1 MKSNMLKT
9 GIAIIIAIACSYNV
23 FCNADALQ
31 NPSSIKSPS
40 QVQLGGENNA
50 FCNADALQNP
60 SSIKSPS
67 QVQLG
72 GENNAFCNADA
83 LQNPSSNINQ
93 RVNPLADKKDNIQ
106 NSDSGWVQKDGYL
119 ENALQVGSISYFRYS
134 NDGQY
139 LFTFSEDNTS
149 GSGYPY
155 GNDYTFRKWDVKTGK
170 VVKEKWFGFHIDSNF
185 DFDIDNDENTMILS
199 YAGGGSPRNSETYVY
214 VNDEVIDT
222 INSSEWFWPGE
233 RGNIGRAYTNFFNN
247 ENKVIIAL
255 AVGEEH
261 HGGAGSWQSY
271 AIWNLDS
278 NTLEKTL
285 PFYNA
290 TPYELIVSRNDK
302 YIAVSSYY
310 YDYYFNESEYNSSL
324 FIADIKTDSVTSI
337 QNFDD
342 DFVFLGLAFSNNLKY
357 FAATR
362 SEQYLLMWD
371 IEKRKIIYKIN
382 RPDLIYNKFSIDDRF
397 LITTISNSDNI
408 LIKFYLAETGIEA
421 DSIKGSIGIIAVSP
435 DSITIAIGGLDG
447 RIRLYQPKIFNKQ
460 FFASFT
466 SDTLIKQLGEP
477 IYFTD
482 NSFNNPTSWHWDFG
496 DGTTS
501 TEQHP
506 VHYYQTKGLFS
517 VKLIASNGFLK
528 DTLTRKDFIRIQIPV
543 VANFDSNITQDTVPL
558 NVQFINQSQGDI
570 KNYSWNFGYNKIS
583 NEENPSILYDKWGE
597 FDVSLKVTDGYF
609 SDSILVSEKI
619 KVIPP
624 AIPFF
629 TNKLEKRFVQNNQSY
644 YGIDGLQT
652 FDGNFAFIA
661 KIYNVETYYYDDEY
675 HYKEIYRNK
684 MLIKMDSV
692 GNVIWE
698 KIVTKGKKIAQLL
711 DSCLIIV
718 DDSVTSRN
726 EIYVAKYNQ
735 DGEFLWERFHRTQTL
750 RSDSPVNIKVTKD
763 SGYVIAADSKY
774 YDEYR
779 SSIFKTNKN
788 GIQTMYKA
796 NLNGRYTDVIE
807 IEDGYYFLIY
817 HNPNNKNIMISKI
830 NNSGKVLASVICG
843 DKNNIFPKNTI
854 LTQKSNLIIAG
865 WLTNTDNMQYSYM
878 LKVDSLGNKL
888 WDLIGTT
895 PNSCYYYI
903 SSIADTLFAASGNF
917 NNQLG
922 VDIINNQGELV
933 NSVRFPERNGVI
945 NSIITTKDNDL
956 FLTGSI
962 TPPYKFSQLYTLL
975 LKHPYIITSV
985 EDEHTENTANP
996 ELPFSIF
1003 PNPTNSTATLQYKIE
1018 TPTNVKIELIDFM
1031 GLKVS
1036 ELENTY
1042 KEAGEYNSLINFE
1055 KLTIAKGIYFVR
1067 FIANGNVFICKL
1079 VYV

>member
-1 MKSNMLKT
+1 
-9 GIAIIIAIACSYNV
+9 
-23 FCNADALQ
+23 
-31 NPSSIKSPS
+31 
-40 QVQLGGENNA
+40 
-50 FCNADALQNP
+50 
-60 SSIKSPS
+60 
-67 QVQLG
+67 
-72 GENNAFCNADA
+72 
-83 LQNPSSNINQ
+83 
-93 RVNPLADKKDNIQ
+93 
-106 NSDSGWVQKDGYL
+106 
-119 ENALQVGSISYFRYS
+119 
-134 NDGQY
+134 
-139 LFTFSEDNTS
+139 
-149 GSGYPY
+149 
-155 GNDYTFRKWDVKTGK
+155 
-170 VVKEKWFGFHIDSNF
+170 
-185 DFDIDNDENTMILS
+185 
-199 YAGGGSPRNSETYVY
+199 
-214 VNDEVIDT
+214 
-222 INSSEWFWPGE
+222 
-233 RGNIGRAYTNFFNN
+233 
-247 ENKVIIAL
+247 
-255 AVGEEH
+255 
-261 HGGAGSWQSY
+261 
-271 AIWNLDS
+271 
-278 NTLEKTL
+278 
-285 PFYNA
+285 
-290 TPYELIVSRNDK
+290 
-302 YIAVSSYY
+302 
-310 YDYYFNESEYNSSL
+310 
-324 FIADIKTDSVTSI
+324 
-337 QNFDD
+337 
-342 DFVFLGLAFSNNLKY
+342 
-357 FAATR
+357 
-362 SEQYLLMWD
+362 
-371 IEKRKIIYKIN
+371 
-382 RPDLIYNKFSIDDRF
+382 
-397 LITTISNSDNI
+397 
-408 LIKFYLAETGIEA
+408 LAETGIEA

-482 NSFNNPTSWHWDFG
+482 NSFNNPTYWHWDFG

-506 VHYYQTKGLFS
+506 VHYYKTKGLFS
-517 VKLIASNGFLK
+517 VKLIASNGTQI

-570 KNYSWNFGYNKIS
+570 KNYSWTFGNKLTS
-583 NEENPSILYDKWGE
+583 KEENPTILFDKWGE
-597 FDVSLKVTDGYF
+597 YDVSLKVADGYF
-609 SDSILVSEKI
+609 SDSILVREKI

-624 AIPFF
+624 AIPYF

-661 KIYNVETYYYDDEY
+661 KIYDVETYYYDDEY

-692 GNVIWE
+692 GNVIWG

-750 RSDSPVNIKVTKD
+750 NSDSPTNIKATRD
-763 SGYVIAADSKY
+763 SGYVISADSKY
-774 YDEYR
+774 YEEYR
-779 SSIFKTNKN
+779 SSIFKTDKN
-788 GIQTMYKA
+788 GVQTMYKA
-796 NLNGRYTDVIE
+796 NLYGRYTDVIE
-807 IEDGYYFLIY
+807 IDSGYYFLIY

-843 DKNNIFPKNTI
+843 DRNNIFPKNTV
-854 LTQKSNLIIAG
+854 LNKKSNLIIAG
-865 WLTNTDNMQYSYM
+865 WLTNTDNKQYSYM
-878 LKVDSLGNKL
+878 LKVDSLGEKICEY
-888 WDLIGTT
+888 IGDS
-895 PNSCYYYI
+895 PNSCYYSI
-903 SSIADTLFAASGNF
+903 SSISDTLFAATGNF

-945 NSIITTKDNDL
+945 NSIVTTKDNDL

-962 TPPYKFSQLYTLL
+962 TPPYKLSQLYTLL

-985 EDEHTENTANP
+985 EDEQTENIANP
-996 ELPFSIF
+996 EQPFNIF

-1018 TPTNVKIELIDFM
+1018 TLTHLKIELIDFM
-1031 GLKVS
+1031 GMRVS
-1036 ELENTY
+1036 EIENSF
-1042 KEAGEYNSLINFE
+1042 KEAGEYSSLINFE
-1055 KLTIAKGIYFVR
+1055 SLAITKGIYFVR